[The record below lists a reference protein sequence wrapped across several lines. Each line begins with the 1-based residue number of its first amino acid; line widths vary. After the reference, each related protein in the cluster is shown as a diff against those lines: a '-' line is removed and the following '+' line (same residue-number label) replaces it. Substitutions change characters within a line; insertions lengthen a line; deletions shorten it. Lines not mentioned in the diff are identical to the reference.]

1 MQHALQAYSNAAR
14 NTVDPREREASLLL
28 KAASQLQNIKDSW
41 SEEREPLHRALHY
54 NRKLWSVFVSSVG
67 RPENPLPREV
77 KNNIA
82 SLGLFIFVLNA
93 LMLWLT
99 AALSD
104 ALGIAF
110 RVNGFVP
117 ALLGGLVIAIVST
130 VLNVFVG
137 DRKKKGK

>member
-82 SLGLFIFVLNA
+82 SLGLFIFGRTVEIQARPAPEKLNVL
-93 LMLWLT
+93 
-99 AALSD
+99 
-104 ALGIAF
+104 
-110 RVNGFVP
+110 
-117 ALLGGLVIAIVST
+117 IAINREIAAG
-130 VLNVFVG
+130 LRHG
-137 DRKKKGK
+137 G